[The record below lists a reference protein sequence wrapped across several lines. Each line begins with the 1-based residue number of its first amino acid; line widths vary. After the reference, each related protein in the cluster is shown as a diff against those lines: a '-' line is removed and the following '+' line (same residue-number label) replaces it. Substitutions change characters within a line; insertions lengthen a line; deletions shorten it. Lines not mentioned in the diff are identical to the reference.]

1 MKIKDAKPYKLFG
14 VEEED
19 AEPTYS
25 ENYNRYLDYKNQYND
40 DMKTYVDG
48 KQEWTDMQN
57 KANEYYGLSEKY
69 MKDYINR
76 DKFSYDINTDQMY
89 AMYRDQYL
97 KNAQQ
102 AQQDAA
108 AQAAGLTGGY
118 GSTYASAMGQQA
130 YSTEMDKLDAK
141 ASELYENAYNRYQEE
156 GQNLLNAASL
166 YSSQAENLNSRLA
179 NDKAQFLSDAQLK
192 SAYANQL
199 YQDSDEYKTATAAEE
214 EKEDKLS
221 ASKSLKEA
229 FASDAKIASSKYGM
243 QKDGSQSGYKGIA
256 NAIDLERDV
265 MKNIETKYKSA
276 DAFIEDLYTRLS
288 TVTIGG
294 SPMTDEEKAIYVDWV
309 LSAYA
314 DEIPFD
320 V

>member
-19 AEPTYS
+19 TEPTYS

-118 GSTYASAMGQQA
+118 GSTYASAIGQQA

-199 YQDSDEYKTATAAEE
+199 YQDSDEYKTEVESAEWE
-214 EKEDKLS
+214 ETYKTGLAELNAVGKSSGSDDS
-221 ASKSLKEA
+221 TSESKGITGIGDAIGINRKILKD
-229 FASDAKIASSKYGM
+229 FDVSNASDEELEAKAKQIIQELKSVRYDNGKALSDEAIAAY
-243 QKDGSQSGYKGIA
+243 
-256 NAIDLERDV
+256 
-265 MKNIETKYKSA
+265 
-276 DAFIEDLYTRLS
+276 
-288 TVTIGG
+288 
-294 SPMTDEEKAIYVDWV
+294 IYIK
-309 LSAYA
+309 LGKR
-314 DEIPFD
+314 I
-320 V
+320 